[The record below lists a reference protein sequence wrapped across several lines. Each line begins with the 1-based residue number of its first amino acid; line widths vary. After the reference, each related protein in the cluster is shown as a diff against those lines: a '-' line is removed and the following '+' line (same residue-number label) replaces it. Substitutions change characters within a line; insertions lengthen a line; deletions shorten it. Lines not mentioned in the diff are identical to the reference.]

1 MIINREFY
9 ARDAVRVAKELLGKI
24 LVRRINN
31 YILSAMIVETEAYR
45 SSDDPASHSYRGM
58 TERNK
63 VMFGEVGYSYVYF
76 TYGMYYCLNIVA
88 KDANT
93 EAGAVLIRAL
103 EPLGGIDVMKKHRG
117 KELYN
122 LTNGPGKLT
131 QALRIDKN
139 LNGIDVTKEGV
150 LYIINGYEIDDDII
164 EATPRIG
171 IKVALDKYWRF
182 YIKGNR
188 FVSKVKPV
196 YIA

>member
-1 MIINREFY
+1 MLDRRFY
-9 ARDAVRVAKELLGKI
+9 ARDTVKVARDLLGKI

-31 YILSAMIVETEAYR
+31 HRLSGMIVETEAYR

-58 TERNK
+58 TDRNR

-88 KDANT
+88 KDADT
-93 EAGAVLIRAL
+93 RAGAVLIRAL
-103 EPLGGIDVMKKHRG
+103 EPLEGIDIMKKNRM

-131 QALRIDKN
+131 QALMIDKS
-139 LNGIDVTKEGV
+139 LNGIDVTKEGA
-150 LYIINGYEIDDDII
+150 LYIINGYKIDEI
-164 EATPRIG
+164 EVTPRIG
-171 IKVALDKYWRF
+171 IKTALDKYWRF

-188 FVSKVKPV
+188 FVSKAKPH
-196 YIA
+196 II